1 MNRKELSLWLLF
13 KESFLLSAFTFGG
26 GFVIISLMKK
36 KFVDH
41 YQWIQ
46 EREMLDMIAI
56 AQSAPGVIAVN
67 AAIIIGHQLAG
78 FKGIGVTLLGT
89 ILPPFLVITL
99 VANSYDVLVQYP
111 YVQIALLGMQAGVG
125 AILLDVVLS
134 LIQGLI
140 KDKAWVWMGVMAIA
154 FFALILFNVHIL
166 WIIGG
171 SALLGLLSLSLVRLG
186 IQL

>member
-1 MNRKELSLWLLF
+1 MNTKEFSLWLLF

-26 GFVIISLMKK
+26 GFVIVSLMKK

-41 YQWIQ
+41 YQWIK

-67 AAIIIGHQLAG
+67 ASIIIGHQLAG
-78 FKGIGVTLLGT
+78 LKGVLVTLLGT
-89 ILPPFLVITL
+89 ILPPFLVISL
-99 VANSYDVLVQYP
+99 VANSYDMLIQYP
-111 YVQIALLGMQAGVG
+111 LIQVALLGMQAGVG
-125 AILLDVVLS
+125 AVLLDVVIS
-134 LIQGLI
+134 LVQGLV
-140 KDKAWVWMGVMAIA
+140 KEKAWVWMGLMVIS

-171 SALLGLLSLSLVRLG
+171 SALLGLLSLQLVRWG
-186 IQL
+186 IQV